1 MADKMTFPATFKEF
15 AEQYKIVDKEEVYT
29 NGVEL
34 IPIFR
39 VEQWLDNANVA
50 ILQAEIER
58 LQKYN
63 TDVAFK
69 HYNDGKKDAAREI
82 IRILR
87 AAGINKHRY
96 PVIAEIEKIYLG
108 EDINAPTKESEGEG

>member
-1 MADKMTFPATFKEF
+1 MTFPATFKEF

-50 ILQAEIER
+50 
-58 LQKYN
+58 
-63 TDVAFK
+63 
-69 HYNDGKKDAAREI
+69 REI
-82 IRILR
+82 FD
-87 AAGINKHRY
+87 
-96 PVIAEIEKIYLG
+96 EIEKLYMEELEGCEVIISRFEFAELKKKYLG
-108 EDINAPTKESEGEG
+108 EDINAPTKESEGEK